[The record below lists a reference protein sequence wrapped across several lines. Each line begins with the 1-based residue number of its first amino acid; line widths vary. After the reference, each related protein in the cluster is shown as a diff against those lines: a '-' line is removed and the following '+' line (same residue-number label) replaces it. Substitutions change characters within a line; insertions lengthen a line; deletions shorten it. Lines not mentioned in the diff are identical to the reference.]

1 MDQGKRAESDVARL
15 CGSTFLKDCVLESP
29 RFRTPGGHGRELADA
44 LIPFGD
50 TLIAIQVKTRTVQSG
65 KLSDAELSRILRRAE
80 KGADQVKTLARAIDS
95 GVLESGATLRGVTV
109 PLGGRKYSR
118 IVGIVIVDVFDDN
131 GTSVVDELEFHCAL
145 ARVRDIPV
153 HIFSACDFRVI
164 AKEQDTVPDL
174 LNYLDTRD
182 QLLARERRMPLLA
195 ELDLFAVF
203 KTRYPVI
210 EECLRGGMRM
220 LLVEPGLWGSVRDK
234 FAQAWADR
242 DARITPSYL
251 VDKTIEQLHLCIG
264 YDPAAEYPDNV
275 EPGHTLPSGGCT
287 AAEYWEILQELTRL
301 TRIERAQLGAKM
313 LEKATAA
320 DTKDYAFALIYRP
333 PDVGPIVYLCSNE
346 SRHSRA
352 SRLRTLVKAAC
363 AFLQTP
369 KAVGIA
375 TQSRSSQWRSH
386 DFCLLDNVS
395 FQDPDRAK
403 KSAEQI
409 FGNKRGTSLDEWGND
424 YASEMEG

>member
-29 RFRTPGGHGRELADA
+29 RFRTPGGHPRELADA

-65 KLSDAELSRILRRAE
+65 KLSDAELSRIVKRAE
-80 KGADQVKTLARAIDS
+80 KGASQVKTVARAIDS

-118 IVGIVIVDVFDDN
+118 IVGIVIVDVFDAN
-131 GTSVVDELEFHCAL
+131 GTSVVNELEFHCAL
-145 ARVRDIPV
+145 ARVREIPV
-153 HIFSACDFRVI
+153 HIFSACDFKVI
-164 AKEQDTVPDL
+164 AKEQDTLPDL

-182 QLLARERRMPLLA
+182 QLLAREAQTPLLA
-195 ELDLFAVF
+195 ELDLFAAF

-210 EECLRGGMRM
+210 EDCLHGGKRM
-220 LLVEPGLWGSVRDK
+220 LLVEPGLWGSLRYT

-251 VDKTIEQLHLCIG
+251 VDKTIEQLYSCIG
-264 YDPAAEYPDNV
+264 YDSTTEFPDNAG
-275 EPGHTLPSGGCT
+275 PGHTPPSGKST
-287 AAEYWEILQELTRL
+287 AAEYWEILQELTRF

-320 DTKDYAFALIYRP
+320 DTKDYAFTVIYRS

-346 SRHSRA
+346 SRHFRVN
-352 SRLRTLVKAAC
+352 RLRTLVK
-363 AFLQTP
+363 T
-369 KAVGIA
+369 
-375 TQSRSSQWRSH
+375 
-386 DFCLLDNVS
+386 
-395 FQDPDRAK
+395 AK
-403 KSAEQI
+403 EC
-409 FGNKRGTSLDEWGND
+409 
-424 YASEMEG
+424 